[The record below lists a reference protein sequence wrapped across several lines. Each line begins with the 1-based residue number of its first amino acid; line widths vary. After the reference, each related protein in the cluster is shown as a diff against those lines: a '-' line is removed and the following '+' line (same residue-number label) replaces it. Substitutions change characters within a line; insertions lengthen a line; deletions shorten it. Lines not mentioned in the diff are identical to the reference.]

1 MTCGQNAIDK
11 KQIHFKGTLSQAKGC
26 GHRFSWRERI
36 KLTNSEVLR
45 EVGFEAKRSE
55 APIVQVN
62 GLNDVEAGHNRE
74 DIFIPDHVEDEARYR
89 ERMCLYTLP
98 LWGTAGIIGL
108 AYLIA
113 SYFPYHETLPT
124 PNQNYKSAM
133 AHHSSHGGFQ
143 RAHSHPITEPQRVRG
158 PGHGGHGGA
167 HSQPWPSTILP
178 EKNYA
183 TMPDYGYDDF
193 NLLLQSTLVELA
205 RANSKKFE
213 KGKN

>member
-1 MTCGQNAIDK
+1 M
-11 KQIHFKGTLSQAKGC
+11 
-26 GHRFSWRERI
+26 
-36 KLTNSEVLR
+36 
-45 EVGFEAKRSE
+45 
-55 APIVQVN
+55 
-62 GLNDVEAGHNRE
+62 NDVEAGHNRE
-74 DIFIPDHVEDEARYR
+74 DIFIPDYVEHEASYR
-89 ERMCLYTLP
+89 GRICLYTLP

-113 SYFPYHETLPT
+113 CYFPYHETLPT
-124 PNQNYKSAM
+124 PNHHYKSAI
-133 AHHSSHGGFQ
+133 AHHSSHGGFEG
-143 RAHSHPITEPQRVRG
+143 AYSHPIPELRRVRG

>member
-1 MTCGQNAIDK
+1 MPQTRNKFILRALFLKLKVAAIDLA
-11 KQIHFKGTLSQAKGC
+11 GG
-26 GHRFSWRERI
+26 ERI

-74 DIFIPDHVEDEARYR
+74 DIFIPDYVEHEASYR
-89 ERMCLYTLP
+89 GRICLYTLP

-113 SYFPYHETLPT
+113 CYFPYHETLPT
-124 PNQNYKSAM
+124 PNHHYKSAI
-133 AHHSSHGGFQ
+133 AHHSSHGGFEG
-143 RAHSHPITEPQRVRG
+143 AYSHPIPELRRVGG
-158 PGHGGHGGA
+158 PGHGGHGG

-178 EKNYA
+178 GKNYA
-183 TMPDYGYDDF
+183 TMSDYEYDHLNSLF
-193 NLLLQSTLVELA
+193 LTLKFA